1 MPSPTTAALFKI
13 NNVTIAEVANATV
26 NLTQTSIDVTSIGA
40 TYKAFEYGFP
50 EGTIELELFYDSADH
65 SAIPEAI
72 ENGNFLTGAEVVW
85 ASGKSIKGNAIVESV
100 AISVA
105 PNGVAQANVTLRF
118 ANSAITV
125 VG

>member
-1 MPSPTTAALFKI
+1 MPSPTTAASFKI
-13 NNVTIAEVANATV
+13 NNAVIAEVANATV

-40 TYKAFEYGFP
+40 TYKAFEYGLA
-50 EGTIELELFYDSADH
+50 EGTVELELFYDSTDH
-65 SAIPEAI
+65 SALPEAI
-72 ENGNFLTGAEVVW
+72 ENGTQLTGAEVVW
-85 ASGKSIKGNAIVESV
+85 ASGKSIKGNALVESV